1 MDSSLLEFLCCPD
14 DRSELR
20 MATSAELEAVNGR
33 IGAGGLKNRAG
44 TEVAEPLSEGL
55 VRADGRWL
63 YPVREGIPVLLVD
76 EAIPLA

>member
-1 MDSSLLEFLCCPD
+1 MVVDSSLLEFLRCPD

-44 TEVAEPLSEGL
+44 KEVAEPLSEGL
-55 VRADGRWL
+55 VRELGIYRESIP
-63 YPVREGIPVLLVD
+63 YPQEDHHDKL
-76 EAIPLA
+76 

>member
-20 MATSAELEAVNGR
+20 PATPAELEAVNGK
-33 IGAGGLKNRAG
+33 IGPGGLKNRG
-44 TEVAEPLSEGL
+44 GKELSEPISEGL

-63 YPVREGIPVLLVD
+63 YPVREGIPVLLPD
-76 EAIPLA
+76 EAIPVA